1 MIELVPWVLRLRG
14 HMGQT
19 QQTAQWNQ
27 APGICS
33 PSSARAFICITHWS
47 CRLDKPEQGV
57 LRLKKCLKTM
67 VQNVINCSL
76 ETRSMFHVQRTRWF
90 VSCIQLEGKDNIP
103 FFSILY
109 SSYHINPGAGCW
121 LTKWLC
127 LPSVFLLYIN
137 PGIKKIK
144 ALNQLILPPAVSK
157 SFQIET
163 PGQPTAQ
170 IREEKHHLCKGH
182 WTLEKVR
189 STRRTMERPWEPLL
203 RNNTLAWSK
212 YYGPGTMLGTGVTK
226 TKRVV
231 FMSSR
236 SLQSGGG
243 TGTYTNRAELVLRWW
258 LTA

>member
-1 MIELVPWVLRLRG
+1 
-14 HMGQT
+14 
-19 QQTAQWNQ
+19 
-27 APGICS
+27 
-33 PSSARAFICITHWS
+33 
-47 CRLDKPEQGV
+47 
-57 LRLKKCLKTM
+57 M
-67 VQNVINCSL
+67 VQNVINYSL
-76 ETRSMFHVQRTRWF
+76 ETRSMFHVQRTRRF

-109 SSYHINPGAGCW
+109 SSYHMNPGAGCW

-137 PGIKKIK
+137 PGIKKKK

-163 PGQPTAQ
+163 PGQPPAQ

-189 STRRTMERPWEPLL
+189 STRRTMERPWEPL
-203 RNNTLAWSK
+203 RNNNTLAWSK
-212 YYGPGTMLGTGVTK
+212 CYGPGTMLGTGVTK

-243 TGTYTNRAELVLRWW
+243 TGTMGI
-258 LTA
+258 